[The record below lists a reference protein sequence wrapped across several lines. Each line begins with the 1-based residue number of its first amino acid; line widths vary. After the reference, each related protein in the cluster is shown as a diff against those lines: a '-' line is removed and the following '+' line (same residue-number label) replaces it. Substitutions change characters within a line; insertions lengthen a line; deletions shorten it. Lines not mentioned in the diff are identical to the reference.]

1 MAVTELASRR
11 PPTPIATAIESD
23 GWITAELRDAIR
35 TGDMPRILRLLD
47 MLKSHVESIVA
58 SV

>member
-1 MAVTELASRR
+1 MAVAELSYRR
-11 PPTPIATAIESD
+11 SPTPIATAIESD
-23 GWITAELRDAIR
+23 GWIMAELRDAIA
-35 TGDMPRILRLLD
+35 TGDVPRILRLLD